1 MAPRS
6 ISDTDLV
13 DRLETVFRDVG
24 YDGASLATIAEATGL
39 QKSSLYNR
47 FPGGK
52 QQMAAEVAGSV
63 GAQFA
68 TDILSPLTTDAP
80 AADRIDGVAANLET
94 FYRGGEH
101 PCLLNMLSV
110 GDAGT
115 AARTNLRAGADH
127 WISAFA
133 DVARAAGATRD
144 DATARAQ
151 DAICAI
157 EGALVLA
164 RVTGQTD
171 AFHRALT
178 RLPALLL
185 GSSPS

>member
-13 DRLETVFRDVG
+13 ARLESVFRDTG
-24 YDGASLATIAEATGL
+24 YDGASLATIADATGL

-52 QQMAAEVAGSV
+52 QQMAAEVAASV
-63 GAQFA
+63 GTQFA
-68 TDILSPLTTDAP
+68 TDILAPLATDAP
-80 AADRIDGVAANLET
+80 AADRIDKVVANLET
-94 FYRGGEH
+94 FYRGGDH

-110 GDAGT
+110 GDPGT
-115 AARTNLRAGADH
+115 AARTHLRDGADH

-133 DVARAAGATRD
+133 DVARGAGATPD

-164 RVTGQTD
+164 RATGRTD
-171 AFHRALT
+171 AFHRALA

-185 GSSPS
+185 GNSSR